1 MGNRYKR
8 MVTLGMISFTAL
20 LAWSYCMLAYHSKV
34 VYIAVISLVLIGS
47 IYALLL
53 SVVDIKVAKEQAMQ
67 EYVTKTLQE
76 YAKKDDTEILND
88 MERLAKASYVQQRK
102 TNTYLSSQ
110 AEQLD
115 EALKKTVKIL
125 INYDRKKEEEAAQQA
140 EQIQKELEM
149 KEALQAQK
157 EPDHTA
163 LVLEELGKLTSDVKA
178 VVAQLQQVTIQLTAL
193 HETVDTIEV
202 SKYVAAPQAAD
213 VSTEPAQQKAVDIAE
228 TTDTFVD
235 DSLTRTDAV
244 QTDEEATLTAE
255 PEVAVAEAAPTEE
268 PEAVVAET
276 TPTEE
281 PEAVVAETTPTEEP
295 EAVVTDTTPT
305 EEPEAVVTDTTPT
318 EEPEAVVAEAA
329 PTEESEPEFDME
341 DFFSQYGGSADKE
354 LKEEAEFKEEA
365 ASTGMLDQNMIDA
378 LLGNLQAD
386 KPVIDVKNA
395 DVIPFPQ
402 QEYTDDATDDATEE
416 AHVEEVAEAVYEAE
430 QDMTDTTVYADAESE
445 HSEPMSAMP
454 VDDNPNR
461 TLSPEEIAA
470 LFASMQ

>member
-20 LAWSYCMLAYHSKV
+20 LAWGYCMLAYRSQA
-34 VYIAVISLVLIGS
+34 VYVAIISLVLVGS

-53 SVVDIKVAKEQAMQ
+53 SFVDIKVAKEQAMQ

-76 YAKKDDTEILND
+76 YTKKEDTEILND

-102 TNTYLSSQ
+102 TNTYLSAQ

-115 EALKKTVKIL
+115 EALKKTIKIL

-140 EQIQKELEM
+140 EQMQKELEM
-149 KEALQAQK
+149 QAALQAQK

-163 LVLEELGKLTSDVKA
+163 LVLEEFGKLAGDVQA
-178 VVAQLQQVTIQLTAL
+178 VVAQLQQVTAQLTAL
-193 HETVDTIEV
+193 REAVDAIEMP
-202 SKYVAAPQAAD
+202 KYVEAAPSVEAASTAVTAD
-213 VSTEPAQQKAVDIAE
+213 VQKRVPEDEQPEVVTNVENATETDVPESQIPGGIENDTADEAELEIA
-228 TTDTFVD
+228 D
-235 DSLTRTDAV
+235 DSLT
-244 QTDEEATLTAE
+244 QTDDTPAEVEAASTEE
-255 PEVAVAEAAPTEE
+255 PETVAEEAAPTEE
-268 PEAVVAET
+268 PEPAFNT
-276 TPTEE
+276 
-281 PEAVVAETTPTEEP
+281 
-295 EAVVTDTTPT
+295 
-305 EEPEAVVTDTTPT
+305 
-318 EEPEAVVAEAA
+318 
-329 PTEESEPEFDME
+329 E
-341 DFFSQYGGSADKE
+341 DFFSQFGGSADKE

-365 ASTGMLDQNMIDA
+365 ANTGMLDQSMIDA

-386 KPVIDVKNA
+386 KPAEDVKNA

-402 QEYTDDATDDATEE
+402 QGQTDLSTEE
-416 AHVEEVAEAVYEAE
+416 AHAEEVAEAVHEVE
-430 QDMTDTTVYADAESE
+430 QDITDTTMNMDAE
-445 HSEPMSAMP
+445 PAPTMP

>member
-67 EYVTKTLQE
+67 EYVTTTLQE

-125 INYDRKKEEEAAQQA
+125 INYDRKKEEEVAQQA
-140 EQIQKELEM
+140 EQMQKELEM
-149 KEALQAQK
+149 QAALQAQK

-163 LVLEELGKLTSDVKA
+163 LVLEEFGKLTGDVQA
-178 VVAQLQQVTIQLTAL
+178 VVAQLQQVTAQLIAL
-193 HETVDTIEV
+193 REAVDAIEMP
-202 SKYVAAPQAAD
+202 KYVEAAQAEAAATAVTAD
-213 VSTEPAQQKAVDIAE
+213 VEERVLEDEQAMEASQTVEAENIVEAVEPEVAAIFENTTETDVPETQIFGGIETDITEDAEPEIAGSE
-228 TTDTFVD
+228 TTDTIAD
-235 DSLTRTDAV
+235 DSLV
-244 QTDEEATLTAE
+244 QTDDTQAE
-255 PEVAVAEAAPTEE
+255 IEMPLTEE
-268 PEAVVAET
+268 PA
-276 TPTEE
+276 
-281 PEAVVAETTPTEEP
+281 
-295 EAVVTDTTPT
+295 
-305 EEPEAVVTDTTPT
+305 
-318 EEPEAVVAEAA
+318 
-329 PTEESEPEFDME
+329 PEFNIE
-341 DFFSQYGGSADKE
+341 DFFSQFGGSADKE
-354 LKEEAEFKEEA
+354 LKKEAEFKEEA
-365 ASTGMLDQNMIDA
+365 ANTGMLDQSMIDA
-378 LLGNLQAD
+378 LLGNLQTNKTTA
-386 KPVIDVKNA
+386 DVKNA

-402 QEYTDDATDDATEE
+402 QGQTDEASEE
-416 AHVEEVAEAVYEAE
+416 AHVEEVAEAVHEEE
-430 QDMTDTTVYADAESE
+430 QEITDTAMNADVETENSEST
-445 HSEPMSAMP
+445 STMP

>member
-20 LAWSYCMLAYHSKV
+20 LAWGYCMLAYRSQA
-34 VYIAVISLVLIGS
+34 VYVAIISLVLVGS

-53 SVVDIKVAKEQAMQ
+53 SFVDIKVAKEQAMQ

-76 YAKKDDTEILND
+76 YTKKEDTEILND

-102 TNTYLSSQ
+102 TNTYLSAQ

-115 EALKKTVKIL
+115 EALKKTIKIL

-140 EQIQKELEM
+140 EQMQKELEM
-149 KEALQAQK
+149 QAALQAQK

-163 LVLEELGKLTSDVKA
+163 LVLEEFGKLAGDVQA
-178 VVAQLQQVTIQLTAL
+178 VVAQLQQVTAQLTAL
-193 HETVDTIEV
+193 REAVDAIEMP
-202 SKYVAAPQAAD
+202 KYVEAAPSVEAASTAVTAD
-213 VSTEPAQQKAVDIAE
+213 VQKRVPEDEQPEVVTNVENTTETDVPESQIPGGIENDTADEAELKIA
-228 TTDTFVD
+228 D
-235 DSLTRTDAV
+235 DSLT
-244 QTDEEATLTAE
+244 QTDDTPAEVEAASTEE
-255 PEVAVAEAAPTEE
+255 PETVAEEAAPTEE
-268 PEAVVAET
+268 PETVAE
-276 TPTEE
+276 
-281 PEAVVAETTPTEEP
+281 
-295 EAVVTDTTPT
+295 
-305 EEPEAVVTDTTPT
+305 
-318 EEPEAVVAEAA
+318 EAA
-329 PTEESEPEFDME
+329 PTEEPETVAEEAAPTEETEPAFNTE
-341 DFFSQYGGSADKE
+341 DFFSQFGGSADKE

-365 ASTGMLDQNMIDA
+365 ANTGMLDQSMIDA

-386 KPVIDVKNA
+386 KPAEDVKNA

-402 QEYTDDATDDATEE
+402 QGQTDLSTEE
-416 AHVEEVAEAVYEAE
+416 AHAEEVAEAVHEVE
-430 QDMTDTTVYADAESE
+430 QDITDTTMNMDAE
-445 HSEPMSAMP
+445 PAPTMP

>member
-20 LAWSYCMLAYHSKV
+20 LAWGYCMLAYRSQA
-34 VYIAVISLVLIGS
+34 VYVAIISLVLVGS

-53 SVVDIKVAKEQAMQ
+53 SFVDIKVAKEQAMQ

-76 YAKKDDTEILND
+76 YTKKEDTEILND

-102 TNTYLSSQ
+102 TNTYLSAQ

-115 EALKKTVKIL
+115 EALKKTIKIL

-140 EQIQKELEM
+140 EQMQKELEM
-149 KEALQAQK
+149 QAALQAQK

-163 LVLEELGKLTSDVKA
+163 LVLEEFGKLAGDVQA
-178 VVAQLQQVTIQLTAL
+178 VVAQLQQVTAQLTAL
-193 HETVDTIEV
+193 REAVDAIEMP
-202 SKYVAAPQAAD
+202 KYVEAAPSVEAASTAVTAD
-213 VSTEPAQQKAVDIAE
+213 VQKRVPEDEQPEVVTNVENTTETDVPESQIPGGIENDTADEAELKIA
-228 TTDTFVD
+228 D
-235 DSLTRTDAV
+235 DSLT
-244 QTDEEATLTAE
+244 QTDDTPAEVEAASTEE
-255 PEVAVAEAAPTEE
+255 PETVAEEAAPTEE
-268 PEAVVAET
+268 
-276 TPTEE
+276 TE
-281 PEAVVAETTPTEEP
+281 PAFNT
-295 EAVVTDTTPT
+295 
-305 EEPEAVVTDTTPT
+305 
-318 EEPEAVVAEAA
+318 
-329 PTEESEPEFDME
+329 E
-341 DFFSQYGGSADKE
+341 DFFSQFGGSADKE

-365 ASTGMLDQNMIDA
+365 ANTGMLDQSMIDA

-386 KPVIDVKNA
+386 KPAEDVKNA

-402 QEYTDDATDDATEE
+402 QGQTDLSTEE
-416 AHVEEVAEAVYEAE
+416 THAEEVAEAVHEVE
-430 QDMTDTTVYADAESE
+430 QDITDTTMNMDAE
-445 HSEPMSAMP
+445 PAPTMP

>member
-20 LAWSYCMLAYHSKV
+20 LAWGYCMLAYRSQA
-34 VYIAVISLVLIGS
+34 VYVAIISLVLVGS

-53 SVVDIKVAKEQAMQ
+53 SFVDIKVAKEQAMQ

-76 YAKKDDTEILND
+76 YTKKEDTEILND

-102 TNTYLSSQ
+102 TNTYLSAQ

-115 EALKKTVKIL
+115 EALKKTIKIL

-140 EQIQKELEM
+140 EQMQKELEM
-149 KEALQAQK
+149 QAALQAQK

-163 LVLEELGKLTSDVKA
+163 LVLEEFGKLAGDVQA
-178 VVAQLQQVTIQLTAL
+178 VVAQLQQVTARLTAL
-193 HETVDTIEV
+193 REAVDAIEMP
-202 SKYVAAPQAAD
+202 KYVEAAPSVEAASTAVTAD
-213 VSTEPAQQKAVDIAE
+213 VQKRVPEDEQPEVVTNVENTTETDVPESQIPGGIENDTADEAELEIA
-228 TTDTFVD
+228 D
-235 DSLTRTDAV
+235 DSLT
-244 QTDEEATLTAE
+244 QTDDTPAEVEAASTEE
-255 PEVAVAEAAPTEE
+255 PEAVAEEAAPTEE
-268 PEAVVAET
+268 PEPAFNT
-276 TPTEE
+276 
-281 PEAVVAETTPTEEP
+281 
-295 EAVVTDTTPT
+295 
-305 EEPEAVVTDTTPT
+305 
-318 EEPEAVVAEAA
+318 
-329 PTEESEPEFDME
+329 E
-341 DFFSQYGGSADKE
+341 DFFSQFGGSADKE

-365 ASTGMLDQNMIDA
+365 ANTGMLDQSMIDA

-386 KPVIDVKNA
+386 KPAEDVKNA

-402 QEYTDDATDDATEE
+402 QGQTDLSTEE
-416 AHVEEVAEAVYEAE
+416 AHAEEVAEAVHEVE
-430 QDMTDTTVYADAESE
+430 QDITDTTMNMDAE
-445 HSEPMSAMP
+445 PAPTMP

>member
-20 LAWSYCMLAYHSKV
+20 LAWGYCMLAYRSQA
-34 VYIAVISLVLIGS
+34 VYVAIISLVLVGS

-76 YAKKDDTEILND
+76 YTKKEDTEILND

-102 TNTYLSSQ
+102 TNTYLSAQ

-115 EALKKTVKIL
+115 EALKKTIKIL

-140 EQIQKELEM
+140 EQMQKELEM
-149 KEALQAQK
+149 QAALQAQK

-163 LVLEELGKLTSDVKA
+163 LVLEEFGKLAGDVQA
-178 VVAQLQQVTIQLTAL
+178 VVAQLQQVTAQLTAL
-193 HETVDTIEV
+193 REAVDAIEMP
-202 SKYVAAPQAAD
+202 KYVEATPSVEAASTAVTAD
-213 VSTEPAQQKAVDIAE
+213 VEERVPEDEQPEVVANVENTTETDVPESQIPGGIENDTADEAELEIA
-228 TTDTFVD
+228 D
-235 DSLTRTDAV
+235 DSLT
-244 QTDEEATLTAE
+244 QTDDTPAEVEAASTEE
-255 PEVAVAEAAPTEE
+255 PETVAEEAAPTEE
-268 PEAVVAET
+268 PEPAFNT
-276 TPTEE
+276 
-281 PEAVVAETTPTEEP
+281 
-295 EAVVTDTTPT
+295 
-305 EEPEAVVTDTTPT
+305 
-318 EEPEAVVAEAA
+318 
-329 PTEESEPEFDME
+329 E
-341 DFFSQYGGSADKE
+341 DFFSQFGGSADKE

-365 ASTGMLDQNMIDA
+365 ANTGMLDQSMIDA

-386 KPVIDVKNA
+386 KPAEDVKNA

-402 QEYTDDATDDATEE
+402 QGQTDLSTEE
-416 AHVEEVAEAVYEAE
+416 AHAEEVAEAVHEVE
-430 QDMTDTTVYADAESE
+430 QDITDTTMNMDAE
-445 HSEPMSAMP
+445 PAPKMP

>member
-20 LAWSYCMLAYHSKV
+20 LAWGYCMLAYRSQA
-34 VYIAVISLVLIGS
+34 VYVAIISLVLVGS

-53 SVVDIKVAKEQAMQ
+53 SFVDIKVAKEQAMQ

-76 YAKKDDTEILND
+76 YTKKEDTEILND

-102 TNTYLSSQ
+102 TNTYLSAQ

-115 EALKKTVKIL
+115 EALKKTIKIL

-140 EQIQKELEM
+140 EQMQKELEM
-149 KEALQAQK
+149 QAALQAQK

-163 LVLEELGKLTSDVKA
+163 LVLEEFGKLAGDVQA
-178 VVAQLQQVTIQLTAL
+178 VVAQLQQVTAQLTAL
-193 HETVDTIEV
+193 REAVDAIEMP
-202 SKYVAAPQAAD
+202 KYVEAAPPVEAASTAVNAD
-213 VSTEPAQQKAVDIAE
+213 VQKRVPEDEQPEVVTNVENTTETDVPESQIPGGIENDTADEAELEIADDSLIQTDDTPAEVEAVSTE
-228 TTDTFVD
+228 
-235 DSLTRTDAV
+235 
-244 QTDEEATLTAE
+244 E
-255 PEVAVAEAAPTEE
+255 PETVAEEAAPTEE
-268 PEAVVAET
+268 PEPAFN
-276 TPTEE
+276 
-281 PEAVVAETTPTEEP
+281 
-295 EAVVTDTTPT
+295 
-305 EEPEAVVTDTTPT
+305 
-318 EEPEAVVAEAA
+318 
-329 PTEESEPEFDME
+329 SE
-341 DFFSQYGGSADKE
+341 DFFSQFGGSADKE

-365 ASTGMLDQNMIDA
+365 ANTGMLDQSMIDA

-386 KPVIDVKNA
+386 KPAEDVKNA

-402 QEYTDDATDDATEE
+402 QGQTDLSTEE
-416 AHVEEVAEAVYEAE
+416 AHAEEVAEAVHEVE
-430 QDMTDTTVYADAESE
+430 QDITDTTMNMDAE
-445 HSEPMSAMP
+445 PAPTMP

>member
-20 LAWSYCMLAYHSKV
+20 LAWGYCMLAYRSQA
-34 VYIAVISLVLIGS
+34 VYVAIISLVLVGS

-53 SVVDIKVAKEQAMQ
+53 SFVDIKVAKEQAMQ

-76 YAKKDDTEILND
+76 YMKKEDTEILND

-102 TNTYLSSQ
+102 TNTYLSAQ

-115 EALKKTVKIL
+115 EALKKTIKIL

-140 EQIQKELEM
+140 EQMQKELEM
-149 KEALQAQK
+149 QAASQAQK

-163 LVLEELGKLTSDVKA
+163 LVLEEFGKLAGDVQA
-178 VVAQLQQVTIQLTAL
+178 VVAQLQQVTAQLTAL
-193 HETVDTIEV
+193 REAVDAIEMP
-202 SKYVAAPQAAD
+202 KYVEAAPSVEAAATAVTAD
-213 VSTEPAQQKAVDIAE
+213 VQKRVPEDEQPEVVANVENATETDVPESQIPGGIENDTADEAELEIA
-228 TTDTFVD
+228 D
-235 DSLTRTDAV
+235 DSLT
-244 QTDEEATLTAE
+244 QTDDTPAEVEAVSTEE
-255 PEVAVAEAAPTEE
+255 PETVAEEAAPTEE
-268 PEAVVAET
+268 PEPAFN
-276 TPTEE
+276 
-281 PEAVVAETTPTEEP
+281 
-295 EAVVTDTTPT
+295 
-305 EEPEAVVTDTTPT
+305 
-318 EEPEAVVAEAA
+318 
-329 PTEESEPEFDME
+329 SE
-341 DFFSQYGGSADKE
+341 DFFSQFGGSADKE

-365 ASTGMLDQNMIDA
+365 ANTGMLDQSMIDA

-386 KPVIDVKNA
+386 KPAEDVKNA

-402 QEYTDDATDDATEE
+402 QGQTDLSTEE
-416 AHVEEVAEAVYEAE
+416 AHAEEVAEAVHEVE
-430 QDMTDTTVYADAESE
+430 QDITDTTMNVDAE
-445 HSEPMSAMP
+445 PAPTMP

>member
-20 LAWSYCMLAYHSKV
+20 LAWGYCMLAYRSQA
-34 VYIAVISLVLIGS
+34 VYVAIISLVLVGS

-53 SVVDIKVAKEQAMQ
+53 SFVDIKVAKEQAMQ

-76 YAKKDDTEILND
+76 YTKKEDTEILND

-102 TNTYLSSQ
+102 TNTYLSAQ

-115 EALKKTVKIL
+115 EALKKTIKIL

-140 EQIQKELEM
+140 EQMQKELEM
-149 KEALQAQK
+149 QAALQAQK

-163 LVLEELGKLTSDVKA
+163 LVLEEFGKLAGDVQA
-178 VVAQLQQVTIQLTAL
+178 VVAQLQQVTAQLTAL
-193 HETVDTIEV
+193 REAVDAIEMP
-202 SKYVAAPQAAD
+202 KYVEAAPSVEAASTAVTAD
-213 VSTEPAQQKAVDIAE
+213 VQKRVPEDEQPEVVTNVENTTETDVPESQIPGGIENDTADEAELEIA
-228 TTDTFVD
+228 D
-235 DSLTRTDAV
+235 DSLT
-244 QTDEEATLTAE
+244 QTDDTPAEVEAASTEE
-255 PEVAVAEAAPTEE
+255 PEAVAEEAAPTEE
-268 PEAVVAET
+268 PEPAFN
-276 TPTEE
+276 
-281 PEAVVAETTPTEEP
+281 
-295 EAVVTDTTPT
+295 
-305 EEPEAVVTDTTPT
+305 
-318 EEPEAVVAEAA
+318 
-329 PTEESEPEFDME
+329 SE
-341 DFFSQYGGSADKE
+341 DFFSQFGGSADKE

-365 ASTGMLDQNMIDA
+365 ANTGMLDQSMIDA

-386 KPVIDVKNA
+386 KPAEDVKNA

-402 QEYTDDATDDATEE
+402 QGQTDLSTEE
-416 AHVEEVAEAVYEAE
+416 AHAEEVAEAVHEVE
-430 QDMTDTTVYADAESE
+430 QDITDTTMNVDAE
-445 HSEPMSAMP
+445 PAPTMP

>member
-20 LAWSYCMLAYHSKV
+20 LAWGYCMLAYRSQA
-34 VYIAVISLVLIGS
+34 VYVAIISLVLLGS

-53 SVVDIKVAKEQAMQ
+53 SFVDIKVAKEQAMQ

-76 YAKKDDTEILND
+76 YTKKEDTEILND

-102 TNTYLSSQ
+102 TNTYLSAQ

-115 EALKKTVKIL
+115 EALKKTIKIL

-140 EQIQKELEM
+140 EQMQKELEM
-149 KEALQAQK
+149 QAALQAQK

-163 LVLEELGKLTSDVKA
+163 LVLEEFGKLAGDVQA
-178 VVAQLQQVTIQLTAL
+178 VVAQLQQVTAQLTAL
-193 HETVDTIEV
+193 REAVDAIEMP
-202 SKYVAAPQAAD
+202 KYVEAAPSVEAAATAVTAD
-213 VSTEPAQQKAVDIAE
+213 VQKRVPEDEQPEVVANVENATETDVPESQIPGGIENDTADEAELEIA
-228 TTDTFVD
+228 D
-235 DSLTRTDAV
+235 DSLT
-244 QTDEEATLTAE
+244 QTDDTPAEVEAVSTEE
-255 PEVAVAEAAPTEE
+255 PETVAEEAAPTEE
-268 PEAVVAET
+268 PEPAFN
-276 TPTEE
+276 
-281 PEAVVAETTPTEEP
+281 
-295 EAVVTDTTPT
+295 
-305 EEPEAVVTDTTPT
+305 
-318 EEPEAVVAEAA
+318 
-329 PTEESEPEFDME
+329 SE
-341 DFFSQYGGSADKE
+341 DFFSQFGGSADKE

-365 ASTGMLDQNMIDA
+365 ANTGMLDQSMIDA

-386 KPVIDVKNA
+386 KPAEDVKNA

-402 QEYTDDATDDATEE
+402 QGQTDLSTEE
-416 AHVEEVAEAVYEAE
+416 AHAEEVAEAVHEVE
-430 QDMTDTTVYADAESE
+430 QDITDTTMNVDAE
-445 HSEPMSAMP
+445 PAPTMP

>member
-20 LAWSYCMLAYHSKV
+20 LAWGYCMLAYRSQA
-34 VYIAVISLVLIGS
+34 VYVAIISLVLVGS

-53 SVVDIKVAKEQAMQ
+53 SFVDIKVAKEQAMQ

-76 YAKKDDTEILND
+76 YTKKEDTEILND

-102 TNTYLSSQ
+102 TNTYLSAQ

-115 EALKKTVKIL
+115 EALKKTIKIL

-140 EQIQKELEM
+140 EQMQKELEM
-149 KEALQAQK
+149 QAALQAQK

-163 LVLEELGKLTSDVKA
+163 LVLEEFGKLAGDVQA
-178 VVAQLQQVTIQLTAL
+178 VVAQLQQVTAQLTAL
-193 HETVDTIEV
+193 REAVDAIEMP
-202 SKYVAAPQAAD
+202 KYVEAAPSVEAASTAVNAD
-213 VSTEPAQQKAVDIAE
+213 VQKRVPEDEQPEVVTNVENTTETDVPESQIPGGIENDTADEAELEIA
-228 TTDTFVD
+228 D
-235 DSLTRTDAV
+235 DSLT
-244 QTDEEATLTAE
+244 QTDDTPAEVEAVSTEE
-255 PEVAVAEAAPTEE
+255 PETVAEEAAPTEE
-268 PEAVVAET
+268 PEPAFNT
-276 TPTEE
+276 
-281 PEAVVAETTPTEEP
+281 
-295 EAVVTDTTPT
+295 
-305 EEPEAVVTDTTPT
+305 
-318 EEPEAVVAEAA
+318 
-329 PTEESEPEFDME
+329 E
-341 DFFSQYGGSADKE
+341 DFFSQFGGSTDKE

-365 ASTGMLDQNMIDA
+365 ANTGMLDQSMIDA

-386 KPVIDVKNA
+386 KPAEDVKNA

-402 QEYTDDATDDATEE
+402 QGQTDLSTEE
-416 AHVEEVAEAVYEAE
+416 AHAEEVAEAVHEVE
-430 QDMTDTTVYADAESE
+430 QDITDTTMNMDAE
-445 HSEPMSAMP
+445 PAPTMP

>member
-20 LAWSYCMLAYHSKV
+20 LAWGYCMLAYRSQA
-34 VYIAVISLVLIGS
+34 VYVAIISLVLVGS

-53 SVVDIKVAKEQAMQ
+53 SFVDIKVAKEQAMQ

-76 YAKKDDTEILND
+76 YTKKEDTEILND

-102 TNTYLSSQ
+102 TNTYLSAQ

-115 EALKKTVKIL
+115 EALKKTIKIL

-140 EQIQKELEM
+140 EQMQKELEM
-149 KEALQAQK
+149 QAALQAQK

-163 LVLEELGKLTSDVKA
+163 LVLEEFGKLAGDVQA
-178 VVAQLQQVTIQLTAL
+178 VVAQLQQVTAQLTAL
-193 HETVDTIEV
+193 REAVDAIEMP
-202 SKYVAAPQAAD
+202 KYVEAAPSVEAASTAVTAD
-213 VSTEPAQQKAVDIAE
+213 VQKRVPEDEQPEVVTNVENTTETDVPESQIPGGIENDTADEAELEIA
-228 TTDTFVD
+228 D
-235 DSLTRTDAV
+235 DSLT
-244 QTDEEATLTAE
+244 QTDDTPAEVEAASTEE
-255 PEVAVAEAAPTEE
+255 PETVAEEAAPTEE
-268 PEAVVAET
+268 PEPAFNT
-276 TPTEE
+276 
-281 PEAVVAETTPTEEP
+281 
-295 EAVVTDTTPT
+295 
-305 EEPEAVVTDTTPT
+305 
-318 EEPEAVVAEAA
+318 
-329 PTEESEPEFDME
+329 E
-341 DFFSQYGGSADKE
+341 DFFSQFGGSADKE

-365 ASTGMLDQNMIDA
+365 ANTGMLDQSMIDA

-386 KPVIDVKNA
+386 KPAEDVKNA

-402 QEYTDDATDDATEE
+402 QGQTDLSTEE
-416 AHVEEVAEAVYEAE
+416 AHAEEVAEAVHEVE
-430 QDMTDTTVYADAESE
+430 QDITDTTMNMDAE
-445 HSEPMSAMP
+445 PAPTMP

>member
-20 LAWSYCMLAYHSKV
+20 LAWGYCMLAYRSQA
-34 VYIAVISLVLIGS
+34 VYVAIISLVLVGS

-53 SVVDIKVAKEQAMQ
+53 SFVDIKVAKEQAMQ

-76 YAKKDDTEILND
+76 YTKKEDTEILND

-102 TNTYLSSQ
+102 TNTYLSAQ

-115 EALKKTVKIL
+115 EALKKTIKIL

-140 EQIQKELEM
+140 EQMQKELEM
-149 KEALQAQK
+149 QAALQAQK

-163 LVLEELGKLTSDVKA
+163 LVLEEFGKLAGDVQA
-178 VVAQLQQVTIQLTAL
+178 VVAQLQQVTAQLTAL
-193 HETVDTIEV
+193 REAVDAIEMP
-202 SKYVAAPQAAD
+202 KYVEAAPSVEAASTAVTAD
-213 VSTEPAQQKAVDIAE
+213 VQKRVPEDEQPEVVTNVENTTETDVPESQIPGGIENDTADEAELKIA
-228 TTDTFVD
+228 D
-235 DSLTRTDAV
+235 DSLT
-244 QTDEEATLTAE
+244 QTDDTPAEVEAASTEE
-255 PEVAVAEAAPTEE
+255 PETVAEEAAPTEE
-268 PEAVVAET
+268 
-276 TPTEE
+276 TE
-281 PEAVVAETTPTEEP
+281 PAFNT
-295 EAVVTDTTPT
+295 
-305 EEPEAVVTDTTPT
+305 
-318 EEPEAVVAEAA
+318 
-329 PTEESEPEFDME
+329 E
-341 DFFSQYGGSADKE
+341 DFFSQFGGSADKE

-365 ASTGMLDQNMIDA
+365 ANTVMLDQSMIDA

-386 KPVIDVKNA
+386 KPAEDVKNA

-402 QEYTDDATDDATEE
+402 QGQTDLSTEE
-416 AHVEEVAEAVYEAE
+416 AHAEEVAEAVHEVE
-430 QDMTDTTVYADAESE
+430 QDITDTTMNMDAE
-445 HSEPMSAMP
+445 PAPTMP

>member
-20 LAWSYCMLAYHSKV
+20 LAWGYCMLAYRSQA
-34 VYIAVISLVLIGS
+34 VYVAIISLVLVGS

-53 SVVDIKVAKEQAMQ
+53 SFVDIKVAKEQAMQ

-76 YAKKDDTEILND
+76 YTKKEDTEILND

-102 TNTYLSSQ
+102 TNTYLSAQ

-115 EALKKTVKIL
+115 EALKKTIKIL

-140 EQIQKELEM
+140 EQMQKELEM
-149 KEALQAQK
+149 QAALQAQK

-163 LVLEELGKLTSDVKA
+163 LVLEEFGKLAGDVQA
-178 VVAQLQQVTIQLTAL
+178 VVAQLQQVTAQLTAL
-193 HETVDTIEV
+193 REAVDAIEMP
-202 SKYVAAPQAAD
+202 KYVEAAPSVEAAATAVTAD
-213 VSTEPAQQKAVDIAE
+213 VQKRVPEDEQPEVVTNVENTTETDVPESQIPGGIENDTADEAELKIA
-228 TTDTFVD
+228 D
-235 DSLTRTDAV
+235 DSLT
-244 QTDEEATLTAE
+244 QTDDTPAEVEAASTEE
-255 PEVAVAEAAPTEE
+255 PETVAEEAAPTEE
-268 PEAVVAET
+268 PEPAFNT
-276 TPTEE
+276 
-281 PEAVVAETTPTEEP
+281 
-295 EAVVTDTTPT
+295 
-305 EEPEAVVTDTTPT
+305 
-318 EEPEAVVAEAA
+318 
-329 PTEESEPEFDME
+329 E
-341 DFFSQYGGSADKE
+341 DFFSQFGGSADKE

-365 ASTGMLDQNMIDA
+365 ANTGMLDQSMIDA

-386 KPVIDVKNA
+386 KPAEDVKNA

-402 QEYTDDATDDATEE
+402 QGQTDLSTEE
-416 AHVEEVAEAVYEAE
+416 AHAEEVAEAVHEVE
-430 QDMTDTTVYADAESE
+430 QDITDTTMNMDAE
-445 HSEPMSAMP
+445 PAPTMP

>member
-20 LAWSYCMLAYHSKV
+20 LAWGYCMLAYRSQA
-34 VYIAVISLVLIGS
+34 VYVAIISLVLVGS

-53 SVVDIKVAKEQAMQ
+53 SFVDIKVAKEQAMQ

-76 YAKKDDTEILND
+76 YTKKEDTEILND

-102 TNTYLSSQ
+102 TNTYLSAQ

-115 EALKKTVKIL
+115 EALKKTIKIL

-140 EQIQKELEM
+140 EQMQKELEM
-149 KEALQAQK
+149 QAALQAQK

-163 LVLEELGKLTSDVKA
+163 LVLEEFGKLAGDVQA
-178 VVAQLQQVTIQLTAL
+178 VVAQLQQVTAQLTAL
-193 HETVDTIEV
+193 REAVDAIEMP
-202 SKYVAAPQAAD
+202 KYVEAAPSVEAASTAVTAD
-213 VSTEPAQQKAVDIAE
+213 VQKRVPEDEQPEVVTNVENTTETDVPESQIPGGIENDTADEAELEIA
-228 TTDTFVD
+228 D
-235 DSLTRTDAV
+235 DSLT
-244 QTDEEATLTAE
+244 QTDDTPAEVEAASTEE
-255 PEVAVAEAAPTEE
+255 PEAVAEEAAPTEE
-268 PEAVVAET
+268 PEPAFNT
-276 TPTEE
+276 
-281 PEAVVAETTPTEEP
+281 
-295 EAVVTDTTPT
+295 
-305 EEPEAVVTDTTPT
+305 
-318 EEPEAVVAEAA
+318 
-329 PTEESEPEFDME
+329 E
-341 DFFSQYGGSADKE
+341 DFFSQFGGSADKE

-365 ASTGMLDQNMIDA
+365 ANTGMLDQSMIDA

-386 KPVIDVKNA
+386 KPAEDVKNA

-402 QEYTDDATDDATEE
+402 QGQTDLSTEE
-416 AHVEEVAEAVYEAE
+416 AHAEEVAEAVHEVE
-430 QDMTDTTVYADAESE
+430 QDITDTTMNMDAE
-445 HSEPMSAMP
+445 PAPTMP

>member
-20 LAWSYCMLAYHSKV
+20 LAWGYCMLAYRSQA
-34 VYIAVISLVLIGS
+34 VYVAIISLVLVGS

-53 SVVDIKVAKEQAMQ
+53 SFVDIKVAKEQAMQ

-76 YAKKDDTEILND
+76 YTKKEDTEILND

-102 TNTYLSSQ
+102 TNTYLSAQ

-115 EALKKTVKIL
+115 EALKKTIKIL

-140 EQIQKELEM
+140 EQMQKELEM
-149 KEALQAQK
+149 QAALQAQK

-163 LVLEELGKLTSDVKA
+163 LVLEEFGKLAGDVQA
-178 VVAQLQQVTIQLTAL
+178 VVAQLQQVTAQLTAL
-193 HETVDTIEV
+193 REAVDAIEMP
-202 SKYVAAPQAAD
+202 KYVEAAPSVEAAATAVTAD
-213 VSTEPAQQKAVDIAE
+213 VQKRVPEDEQPEVVTNVENTTETDVPESQIPGGIENDTADEAELEIA
-228 TTDTFVD
+228 D
-235 DSLTRTDAV
+235 DSLT
-244 QTDEEATLTAE
+244 QTDDTPAEVEAASTEE
-255 PEVAVAEAAPTEE
+255 PETVAEEAAPTEE
-268 PEAVVAET
+268 PEPAFNT
-276 TPTEE
+276 
-281 PEAVVAETTPTEEP
+281 
-295 EAVVTDTTPT
+295 
-305 EEPEAVVTDTTPT
+305 
-318 EEPEAVVAEAA
+318 
-329 PTEESEPEFDME
+329 E
-341 DFFSQYGGSADKE
+341 DFFSQFGGSADKE

-365 ASTGMLDQNMIDA
+365 ANTGMLDQSMIDA

-386 KPVIDVKNA
+386 KPAEDVKNA

-402 QEYTDDATDDATEE
+402 QGQTDLSTEE
-416 AHVEEVAEAVYEAE
+416 AHAEEVAEAVHEVE
-430 QDMTDTTVYADAESE
+430 QDITDTTMNMDAE
-445 HSEPMSAMP
+445 PAPTMP

>member
-20 LAWSYCMLAYHSKV
+20 LAWGYCMLAYRSQA
-34 VYIAVISLVLIGS
+34 VYVAIISLVLVGS

-76 YAKKDDTEILND
+76 YTKKEDTEILND

-102 TNTYLSSQ
+102 TNTYLSAQ

-115 EALKKTVKIL
+115 EALKKTIKIL

-140 EQIQKELEM
+140 EQMQKELEM
-149 KEALQAQK
+149 QAALQAQK

-163 LVLEELGKLTSDVKA
+163 LVLEEFGKLAGDVQA
-178 VVAQLQQVTIQLTAL
+178 VVAQLQQVTAQLTAL
-193 HETVDTIEV
+193 REAVDAIEMP
-202 SKYVAAPQAAD
+202 KYVEAAPSVEAASTAVTAD
-213 VSTEPAQQKAVDIAE
+213 VQKRVPEDEQPEVVTNVENTTETDVPESQIPGGIENDTADEAELKIA
-228 TTDTFVD
+228 D
-235 DSLTRTDAV
+235 DSLT
-244 QTDEEATLTAE
+244 QTDDTPAEVEAASTEE
-255 PEVAVAEAAPTEE
+255 PETVAEEAAPTEE
-268 PEAVVAET
+268 PEPAFNT
-276 TPTEE
+276 
-281 PEAVVAETTPTEEP
+281 
-295 EAVVTDTTPT
+295 
-305 EEPEAVVTDTTPT
+305 
-318 EEPEAVVAEAA
+318 
-329 PTEESEPEFDME
+329 E
-341 DFFSQYGGSADKE
+341 DFFSQFGGSADKE

-365 ASTGMLDQNMIDA
+365 ANTGMLDQSMIDA

-386 KPVIDVKNA
+386 KPAEDVKNA

-402 QEYTDDATDDATEE
+402 QGQTDLSTEE
-416 AHVEEVAEAVYEAE
+416 AHAEEVAEAVHEVE
-430 QDMTDTTVYADAESE
+430 QDITDTTMNMDAE
-445 HSEPMSAMP
+445 PAPTMP

>member
-20 LAWSYCMLAYHSKV
+20 LAWGYCMLAYRSQA
-34 VYIAVISLVLIGS
+34 VYVAIISLVLVGS

-53 SVVDIKVAKEQAMQ
+53 SFVDIKVAKEQAMQ

-76 YAKKDDTEILND
+76 YTKKEDTEILND

-102 TNTYLSSQ
+102 TNTYLSAQ

-115 EALKKTVKIL
+115 EALKKTIKIL

-140 EQIQKELEM
+140 EQMQKELEM
-149 KEALQAQK
+149 QAALQAQK

-163 LVLEELGKLTSDVKA
+163 LVLEEFGKLAGDVQA
-178 VVAQLQQVTIQLTAL
+178 VVAQLQQVTAQLTAL
-193 HETVDTIEV
+193 REAVDAIEMP
-202 SKYVAAPQAAD
+202 KYVEAAPSVEAASTAVTAD
-213 VSTEPAQQKAVDIAE
+213 VQKRVPEDEQPEVVTNVENTTETDVPESQIPCGIENDTADEAELKIA
-228 TTDTFVD
+228 D
-235 DSLTRTDAV
+235 DSLT
-244 QTDEEATLTAE
+244 QTDDTPAEVEAASTEE
-255 PEVAVAEAAPTEE
+255 PETVAEEAAPTEE
-268 PEAVVAET
+268 
-276 TPTEE
+276 TE
-281 PEAVVAETTPTEEP
+281 PAFNT
-295 EAVVTDTTPT
+295 
-305 EEPEAVVTDTTPT
+305 
-318 EEPEAVVAEAA
+318 
-329 PTEESEPEFDME
+329 E
-341 DFFSQYGGSADKE
+341 DFFSQFGGSADKE

-365 ASTGMLDQNMIDA
+365 ANTGMLDQSMIDA

-386 KPVIDVKNA
+386 KPAEDVKNA

-402 QEYTDDATDDATEE
+402 QGQTDLSTEE
-416 AHVEEVAEAVYEAE
+416 AHAEEVAEAVHEVE
-430 QDMTDTTVYADAESE
+430 QDITDTTMNMDAE
-445 HSEPMSAMP
+445 PAPTMP

>member
-20 LAWSYCMLAYHSKV
+20 LAWGYCMLAYRSQA
-34 VYIAVISLVLIGS
+34 VYVAIISLVLVGS

-53 SVVDIKVAKEQAMQ
+53 SFVDIKVAKEQAMQ

-76 YAKKDDTEILND
+76 YTKKEDTEILND

-102 TNTYLSSQ
+102 TNTYLSAQ

-115 EALKKTVKIL
+115 EALKKTIKIL

-140 EQIQKELEM
+140 EQMQKELEM
-149 KEALQAQK
+149 QAALQAQK

-163 LVLEELGKLTSDVKA
+163 LVMEEFGKLAGDVQA
-178 VVAQLQQVTIQLTAL
+178 VVAQLQQVTAQLTAL
-193 HETVDTIEV
+193 REAVDAIEMP
-202 SKYVAAPQAAD
+202 KYVEAAPSVEAASTAVTAD
-213 VSTEPAQQKAVDIAE
+213 VQKRVPEDEQPEVVTNVENTTETDVPESQIPGGIENDTADEAELKIA
-228 TTDTFVD
+228 D
-235 DSLTRTDAV
+235 DSLT
-244 QTDEEATLTAE
+244 QTDDTPAEVEAASTEE
-255 PEVAVAEAAPTEE
+255 PETVAEEAAPTEE
-268 PEAVVAET
+268 PETVAE
-276 TPTEE
+276 
-281 PEAVVAETTPTEEP
+281 
-295 EAVVTDTTPT
+295 
-305 EEPEAVVTDTTPT
+305 
-318 EEPEAVVAEAA
+318 EAA
-329 PTEESEPEFDME
+329 PTEEPETVAEEAAPTEEPETVAEEAAPTEEPEPAFNTE
-341 DFFSQYGGSADKE
+341 DFFSQFGGSADKE

-365 ASTGMLDQNMIDA
+365 ANTGMLDQSMIDA

-386 KPVIDVKNA
+386 KPAEDVKNA

-402 QEYTDDATDDATEE
+402 QGQTDLSTEE
-416 AHVEEVAEAVYEAE
+416 AHAEEVAEAVHEVE
-430 QDMTDTTVYADAESE
+430 QDITDTTMNMDAE
-445 HSEPMSAMP
+445 PAPTMP

>member
-20 LAWSYCMLAYHSKV
+20 LAWGYCMLAYRSQA
-34 VYIAVISLVLIGS
+34 VYVAIISLVLVGS

-53 SVVDIKVAKEQAMQ
+53 SFVDIKVAKEQAMQ

-76 YAKKDDTEILND
+76 YTKKEDTEILND

-102 TNTYLSSQ
+102 TKTYLSAQ

-115 EALKKTVKIL
+115 EALKKTIKIL

-140 EQIQKELEM
+140 EQMQKELEM
-149 KEALQAQK
+149 QAALQAQK

-163 LVLEELGKLTSDVKA
+163 LVLEEFGKLAGDVQA
-178 VVAQLQQVTIQLTAL
+178 VVAQLQQVTAQLTAL
-193 HETVDTIEV
+193 REAVDAIEMP
-202 SKYVAAPQAAD
+202 KYVEAAPSVEAASTAVTAD
-213 VSTEPAQQKAVDIAE
+213 VQKKVPEDEQPEVVTNVENTTETDVPESQIPGGIENDTADEAELEIA
-228 TTDTFVD
+228 D
-235 DSLTRTDAV
+235 DSLT
-244 QTDEEATLTAE
+244 QTDDTPAEVEAASTEE
-255 PEVAVAEAAPTEE
+255 PETVAEEAAPTEE
-268 PEAVVAET
+268 
-276 TPTEE
+276 TE
-281 PEAVVAETTPTEEP
+281 PAFNT
-295 EAVVTDTTPT
+295 
-305 EEPEAVVTDTTPT
+305 
-318 EEPEAVVAEAA
+318 
-329 PTEESEPEFDME
+329 E
-341 DFFSQYGGSADKE
+341 DFFSQFGGSADKE

-365 ASTGMLDQNMIDA
+365 ANTGMLDQSMIDA

-386 KPVIDVKNA
+386 KPAEDVKNA

-402 QEYTDDATDDATEE
+402 QGQTDLSTEE
-416 AHVEEVAEAVYEAE
+416 AHAEEVAEAVHEVE
-430 QDMTDTTVYADAESE
+430 QDITDTTMNMDAE
-445 HSEPMSAMP
+445 PAPTMP